1 MQMRYAVPVSI
12 LLGLVMGAVG
22 AAMWKDAAYKR
33 EAYPHG
39 VMAVLGAQ
47 VASLD
52 KSVKA
57 SRCTSSDL
65 LPRFQTLRAVAN
77 DIEPAFGEDDER
89 FAQHAG
95 SLRAATDAAMTT
107 PPASCQAAAA
117 MLGRVRET
125 CSGCHHDFKD

>member
-1 MQMRYAVPVSI
+1 MQMRHAVPVSI
-12 LLGLVMGAVG
+12 LLGLAVGAVG

-47 VASLD
+47 MASLD
-52 KSVKA
+52 RSVKA
-57 SRCTSSDL
+57 NRCTSSDF

-77 DIEPAFGEDDER
+77 DIEPAFGEEDER

-95 SLRAATDAAMTT
+95 SLRAAADAAMAT

-117 MLGRVRET
+117 TLDRIGET
-125 CSGCHHDFKD
+125 CSGCHRDFKD